1 MTDKMTAEQVIRS
14 RCQALA
20 CEPEIYNALGSFGND
35 PTEANAI
42 SVIQAVAG
50 QIERQALTAPRVPEG
65 LEDYD
70 AGLLNDYGGG
80 NVSWWHDYIR
90 YEVDK
95 ANDWWRQQVEA
106 ENPAAPAPA
115 DELATLRERV
125 KVLEEQWA
133 VVFDGYAVM
142 GHMESKGQYAHP
154 PLICATL
161 DAVAAIGKERAA
173 SLRGGSDE

>member
-1 MTDKMTAEQVIRS
+1 MSDKMTAEQ
-14 RCQALA
+14 
-20 CEPEIYNALGSFGND
+20 ALGLLCS
-35 PTEANAI
+35 AI
-42 SVIQAVAG
+42 RCGDDFHEHCERASEI
-50 QIERQALTAPRVPEG
+50 IRQALTAPRVPEG

-115 DELATLRERV
+115 DVNYVDAFNGDVPFPAPGQSLVDALRERV
-125 KVLEEQWA
+125 KVLENLAACEADEIENIGFRIRGVPELQ
-133 VVFDGYAVM
+133 D
-142 GHMESKGQYAHP
+142 
-154 PLICATL
+154 ICNGS
-161 DAVAAIGKERAA
+161 AAR
-173 SLRGGSDE
+173 LREGGGV